1 MLWLKSLFIV
11 LIFISQMYV
20 ISFQSSDEGRDERGK
35 AIQYKTNNVLFNVLY
50 LGTIGL
56 ITFHLVDIIS
66 AELLP
71 NILLYFMLSL
81 SVLGS
86 VFIFINRHR
95 KNY

>member
-1 MLWLKSLFIV
+1 MLWLKSLFIF

-35 AIQYKTNNVLFNVLY
+35 EIQYKTNNVLFNVLY
-50 LGTIGL
+50 LGIIGL

>member
-35 AIQYKTNNVLFNVLY
+35 EIQYKTNNLLFNVLY
-50 LGTIGL
+50 LGIIGL